1 MAGFDFGSLLGGGL
15 SGATAGMSA
24 FGPWGAVA
32 GGLLGG
38 LGSAFGGGGQA
49 PTYEPTDLQ
58 QAFSDYATKQVT
70 ADTSTKKRIRQKA
83 NMLERSGG
91 PGAAEAFLESYVD
104 RFSNP
109 EFIEKKLKKSYR
121 KDVDYGAPSY
131 WDVADQLYKQQGIG
145 FTGQDYGG
153 FVEAAKS
160 RGIRS
165 PQAFGDMIKQQMIVE
180 GKVPTPQQ
188 EMLGMMFGGI
198 RRDPTGRVSDL
209 YPALDMRLGLTP
221 TRTTSTSTTTI
232 NI

>member
-38 LGSAFGGGGQA
+38 VGSAFGGGGQA

-58 QAFSDYATKQVT
+58 KAFSDYATKQVT
-70 ADTSTKKRIRQKA
+70 ADKSTKKYIRQKA
-83 NMLERSGG
+83 NMFARSGG
-91 PGAAEAFLESYVD
+91 PGAAEAFLESYAN

-109 EFIEKKLKKSYR
+109 EFIEKKLKKSYK
-121 KDVDYGAPSY
+121 KDIDYGADSY
-131 WDVADQLYKQQGIG
+131 WNIADQLYKQQGIG
-145 FTGQDYGG
+145 FTGDEYGSLVG
-153 FVEAAKS
+153 AAKA

-165 PQAFGDMIKQQMIVE
+165 PQAFGDMIKQQMITE
-180 GKVPTPQQ
+180 GKVATPQQ

-198 RRDPTGRVSDL
+198 SRDPSGRVRDL
-209 YPALDMRLGLTP
+209 YPKLIT
-221 TRTTSTSTTTI
+221 
-232 NI
+232 